1 MHKIFSLKTETY
13 FFFYRS
19 WFHMVTRP
27 PAVMYLESNK
37 IHLDNCILPLA
48 ADDDLVGDLDKEG
61 GDADGVVEVS
71 GDVEDHLDRVEE
83 AHDRGPH
90 LARVFQVDCMDVLLR
105 CPQEFGIVYRLGQNR
120 CIHHF

>member
-1 MHKIFSLKTETY
+1 
-13 FFFYRS
+13 
-19 WFHMVTRP
+19 MVTRP
-27 PAVMYLESNK
+27 PAVMYLKTNK
-37 IHLDNCILPLA
+37 SFLNHSFAPLA
-48 ADDDLVGDLDKEG
+48 ADDDLVGDLDEEG
-61 GDADGVVEVS
+61 GDADGVVEVG